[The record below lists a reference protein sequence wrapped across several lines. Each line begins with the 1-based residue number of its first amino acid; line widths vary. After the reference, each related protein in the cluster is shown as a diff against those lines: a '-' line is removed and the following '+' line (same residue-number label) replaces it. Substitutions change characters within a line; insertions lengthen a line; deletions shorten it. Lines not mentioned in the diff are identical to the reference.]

1 MRCDRSGVPLGVPSG
16 VTRVTAGLAWV
27 LLPRRVRLGYYL
39 DVSYGIFRKLQ
50 SLLLLI
56 LVGSLAHHQSYPE
69 QHGQEDRR

>member
-39 DVSYGIFRKLQ
+39 NVSYGIFRKLQ

-56 LVGSLAHHQSYPE
+56 LETKQQLQQKKRNDGLQ
-69 QHGQEDRR
+69 